1 MGVTK
6 KMTIE
11 VIACGETFGIADV
24 NALYPRLLTL
34 LLEERQLVFDC
45 SQIERIDTAALQM
58 LYAFSKASSLYGYEI
73 NWNQASDSFINSAHL
88 LGVATAMGIA
98 HKKQSGH

>member
-34 LLEERQLVFDC
+34 LLEERPLVFDC